1 MKVTGPTASDG
12 PEFVAESDTA
22 PEVPGVIVGDVIASA
37 TSALRAPAVTV
48 VGDTVLFAV
57 FGSVEALEV
66 VAEPPVSA
74 PGAVDGASDTG
85 IATLVDAPL
94 VRPAAVV
101 QVIVPEVSVHPDG
114 SVPTVTPEGG
124 V

>member
-57 FGSVEALEV
+57 LGSVEALDV
-66 VAEPPVSA
+66 VAEPPVIA
-74 PGAVDGASDTG
+74 PGAVDAASDTG
-85 IATLVDAPL
+85 IATLVVAPAT
-94 VRPAAVV
+94 RPAA
-101 QVIVPEVSVHPDG
+101 IVHVTVPDVSVQPDD

>member
-1 MKVTGPTASDG
+1 MVSGPAASLGPLSVTVSVTVPD
-12 PEFVAESDTA
+12 
-22 PEVPGVIVGDVIASA
+22 VPGVIVGDVIASA

-57 FGSVEALEV
+57 LGSVEALDV

-85 IATLVDAPL
+85 IATLVVAPAT
-94 VRPAAVV
+94 RPAAIV
-101 QVIVPEVSVHPDG
+101 QVIVPEVSVQPDG

>member
-1 MKVTGPTASDG
+1 MNVTGPTASDG
-12 PEFVAESDTA
+12 PLFVAVRVTV
-22 PEVPGVIVGDVIASA
+22 PEVPGVIVGEVMARA

-48 VGDTVLFAV
+48 VGETVLFAV
-57 FGSVEALEV
+57 LGSVEALEV
-66 VAEPPVSA
+66 VAEPPVIA
-74 PGAVDGASDTG
+74 PGAVDAVSDTG

-101 QVIVPEVSVHPDG
+101 QVIVPEVSVQPDG